1 MNIARREN
9 RLGRSGHIHWPGAA
23 QERPVKRRFFEKGR
37 CTGKSPPQGR
47 RRSRRDGR
55 SPSHRPEGGALRG
68 GPSTLLKPRQK
79 GRTAMT
85 EAMLTPWGEALDR
98 EHPLPE
104 YPRPQLR
111 RNSYLNLNGIWEYAI
126 TKTAEKPAA
135 MQGEIVVP
143 FSPETPLS
151 GVGHILQPDE
161 YLWYRRSV
169 TLPEGF
175 FRGGR
180 LLLHFGA
187 VDQCCTVWVDG
198 QEAGSHT
205 GGYLPFALDVT
216 ELIEGDA
223 FTLELRVTD
232 PTDTGSLSRG
242 KQRLKNTGIWY
253 TPQSG
258 IWQTVWMECVPENYL
273 RSLRITPKPEENA
286 VHIRLEADDPAMAAV
301 MICRDGGII
310 AEGQTDENGE
320 STLTIPAEELHL
332 WSPEDPFLYDVS
344 IVLPG
349 GDRVE
354 SYFGM
359 RAFGIGKDEKGLPRL
374 LLNGKPYFQNGLLD
388 QGYWS
393 DGYYTAPSDEA
404 LIHDIAEMKRLG
416 FNMLRKHIKVEP
428 LRWYYHCD
436 RLGMLVWQDMM
447 NGGESYS
454 PLSIYVF
461 SNLGLRVK
469 DDRYRYFSRS
479 DEAGRTH
486 YYEELGQ
493 MIDLL
498 YNTVSLALWVPFN
511 EGWGQFDAL
520 KAAEFIRKRDD
531 TRPID
536 HASGWYDQGGGD
548 IKSIH
553 WYFRPYHHKQ
563 PPKEQRPICL
573 TEYGGY
579 NCAVPGHCWG
589 EGAEFGYKKI
599 ADPAEFNRA
608 FQKLMEE
615 QIIPAKERGL
625 AAAVYT
631 QVSDVEGERN
641 GLLTYDRKVCKAN
654 EAIFRAV
661 NAKLTG
667 DA

>member
-1 MNIARREN
+1 
-9 RLGRSGHIHWPGAA
+9 
-23 QERPVKRRFFEKGR
+23 
-37 CTGKSPPQGR
+37 
-47 RRSRRDGR
+47 
-55 SPSHRPEGGALRG
+55 
-68 GPSTLLKPRQK
+68 
-79 GRTAMT
+79 MT

-161 YLWYRRSV
+161 YLWCRRSV

-187 VDQCCTVWVDG
+187 VDQRCTVWVNG

-273 RSLRITPKPEENA
+273 RSLCITPKPEENA

-301 MICRDGGII
+301 TICRDGGII

-320 STLTIPAEELHL
+320 STLTIPAEELRL
-332 WSPEDPFLYDVS
+332 WSPEDPVLYDVS

-359 RAFGIGKDEKGLPRL
+359 RSFGIGKDEKGLPRL

-520 KAAEFIRKRDD
+520 KAVEFIRKRDD

>member
-1 MNIARREN
+1 
-9 RLGRSGHIHWPGAA
+9 
-23 QERPVKRRFFEKGR
+23 
-37 CTGKSPPQGR
+37 
-47 RRSRRDGR
+47 
-55 SPSHRPEGGALRG
+55 
-68 GPSTLLKPRQK
+68 
-79 GRTAMT
+79 MT

-187 VDQCCTVWVDG
+187 VDQCCTVWVNG

-301 MICRDGGII
+301 TICRDGGII

-320 STLTIPAEELHL
+320 STLTIPAEELRL
-332 WSPEDPFLYDVS
+332 WSPEDPFLYDAA
-344 IVLPG
+344 ITLTG
-349 GDRVE
+349 GDKVE

-359 RAFGIGKDEKGLPRL
+359 RAFGIGRDEKGLPRL

-599 ADPAEFNRA
+599 ADPMEFNRA

>member
-1 MNIARREN
+1 
-9 RLGRSGHIHWPGAA
+9 
-23 QERPVKRRFFEKGR
+23 
-37 CTGKSPPQGR
+37 
-47 RRSRRDGR
+47 
-55 SPSHRPEGGALRG
+55 
-68 GPSTLLKPRQK
+68 
-79 GRTAMT
+79 MT

-187 VDQCCTVWVDG
+187 VDQCCTVWVNG

-273 RSLRITPKPEENA
+273 RSLCITPKPEENA

-301 MICRDGGII
+301 TICRDGGII

-320 STLTIPAEELHL
+320 STLTIPAEELRL
-332 WSPEDPFLYDVS
+332 WSPEDPVLYDVS

-359 RAFGIGKDEKGLPRL
+359 RSFGIGKDEKGLPRL

-520 KAAEFIRKRDD
+520 KAVEFIRKRDD

-641 GLLTYDRKVCKAN
+641 GLLTYDRKLCKAN
-654 EAIFRAV
+654 ETIFRAV
-661 NAKLTG
+661 NGKL
-667 DA
+667 AEKA

>member
-1 MNIARREN
+1 
-9 RLGRSGHIHWPGAA
+9 
-23 QERPVKRRFFEKGR
+23 
-37 CTGKSPPQGR
+37 
-47 RRSRRDGR
+47 
-55 SPSHRPEGGALRG
+55 
-68 GPSTLLKPRQK
+68 
-79 GRTAMT
+79 MT

-187 VDQCCTVWVDG
+187 VDQCCTVWVNG

-301 MICRDGGII
+301 TICRDGGII

-320 STLTIPAEELHL
+320 STLTIPAEELRL
-332 WSPEDPFLYDVS
+332 WSPENPFLYDAA
-344 IVLPG
+344 ITLTG
-349 GDRVE
+349 GDKVE

-359 RAFGIGKDEKGLPRL
+359 RAFGIGNDEKGLPRL

-498 YNTVSLALWVPFN
+498 YNTVSLAMWVPFN

>member
-1 MNIARREN
+1 
-9 RLGRSGHIHWPGAA
+9 
-23 QERPVKRRFFEKGR
+23 
-37 CTGKSPPQGR
+37 
-47 RRSRRDGR
+47 
-55 SPSHRPEGGALRG
+55 
-68 GPSTLLKPRQK
+68 
-79 GRTAMT
+79 MT

-187 VDQCCTVWVDG
+187 VDQRCTVWVNG

-301 MICRDGGII
+301 TICRDGGII

-320 STLTIPAEELHL
+320 STLTIPAEELRL

-359 RAFGIGKDEKGLPRL
+359 RSFGIGRDEKGLPRL

-461 SNLGLRVK
+461 SNLRLRVK

-599 ADPAEFNRA
+599 SDPAEFNRA
-608 FQKLMEE
+608 FQKLIEE

>member
-1 MNIARREN
+1 
-9 RLGRSGHIHWPGAA
+9 
-23 QERPVKRRFFEKGR
+23 
-37 CTGKSPPQGR
+37 
-47 RRSRRDGR
+47 
-55 SPSHRPEGGALRG
+55 
-68 GPSTLLKPRQK
+68 
-79 GRTAMT
+79 MT

-126 TKTAEKPAA
+126 TKTDEKPAV

-187 VDQCCTVWVDG
+187 VDQRCTVWVNG

-223 FTLELRVTD
+223 FTLELRVAD

-301 MICRDGGII
+301 TICRDGGII

-320 STLTIPAEELHL
+320 STLTIPAEELRL
-332 WSPEDPFLYDVS
+332 WSPEEPFLYDVA
-344 IVLPG
+344 ITLAG
-349 GDRVE
+349 GDKVE

>member
-1 MNIARREN
+1 
-9 RLGRSGHIHWPGAA
+9 
-23 QERPVKRRFFEKGR
+23 
-37 CTGKSPPQGR
+37 
-47 RRSRRDGR
+47 
-55 SPSHRPEGGALRG
+55 
-68 GPSTLLKPRQK
+68 
-79 GRTAMT
+79 MT

-143 FSPETPLS
+143 FSPEAPLS

-187 VDQCCTVWVDG
+187 VDQRCTVWVNG
-198 QEAGSHT
+198 RKAGSHT

-301 MICRDGGII
+301 TICRDGGII

-320 STLTIPAEELHL
+320 STLTIPAEELRL
-332 WSPEDPFLYDVS
+332 WSPENPFLYDAA

-359 RAFGIGKDEKGLPRL
+359 RAFGIGRDEKGLPRL

-608 FQKLMEE
+608 FQKLIEE

>member
-1 MNIARREN
+1 
-9 RLGRSGHIHWPGAA
+9 
-23 QERPVKRRFFEKGR
+23 
-37 CTGKSPPQGR
+37 
-47 RRSRRDGR
+47 
-55 SPSHRPEGGALRG
+55 
-68 GPSTLLKPRQK
+68 
-79 GRTAMT
+79 MT

-161 YLWYRRSV
+161 YLWYCRSV

-187 VDQCCTVWVDG
+187 VDQCCTVWVNG

-301 MICRDGGII
+301 TICRDGGII

-320 STLTIPAEELHL
+320 STLTIPAEELRL
-332 WSPEDPFLYDVS
+332 WSPENPFLYDAA
-344 IVLPG
+344 ITLTG
-349 GDRVE
+349 GDKVE

-563 PPKEQRPICL
+563 PSKEQRPICL

-599 ADPAEFNRA
+599 SDPAEFNRA

>member
-1 MNIARREN
+1 
-9 RLGRSGHIHWPGAA
+9 
-23 QERPVKRRFFEKGR
+23 
-37 CTGKSPPQGR
+37 
-47 RRSRRDGR
+47 
-55 SPSHRPEGGALRG
+55 
-68 GPSTLLKPRQK
+68 
-79 GRTAMT
+79 MT

-126 TKTAEKPAA
+126 TKTAEKPAS

-187 VDQCCTVWVDG
+187 VDLCCTVWVNG

-301 MICRDGGII
+301 TICRDGGII

-320 STLTIPAEELHL
+320 STLTIPAEELRL
-332 WSPEDPFLYDVS
+332 WSPENPFLYDAA
-344 IVLPG
+344 IVLAG
-349 GDRVE
+349 SDRVE

-359 RAFGIGKDEKGLPRL
+359 RSFGIGRDEKGLPRL

-404 LIHDIAEMKRLG
+404 LIHDIAVMKRLG

>member
-1 MNIARREN
+1 
-9 RLGRSGHIHWPGAA
+9 
-23 QERPVKRRFFEKGR
+23 
-37 CTGKSPPQGR
+37 
-47 RRSRRDGR
+47 
-55 SPSHRPEGGALRG
+55 
-68 GPSTLLKPRQK
+68 
-79 GRTAMT
+79 MT

-187 VDQCCTVWVDG
+187 VDQCCTVWVNG

-205 GGYLPFALDVT
+205 GGYLPFALDAT

-301 MICRDGGII
+301 TICRDGGII

-320 STLTIPAEELHL
+320 STLTIPAEELRL
-332 WSPEDPFLYDVS
+332 WSPENPFLYDAA
-344 IVLPG
+344 ITLTG
-349 GDRVE
+349 GDKVE

>member
-1 MNIARREN
+1 
-9 RLGRSGHIHWPGAA
+9 
-23 QERPVKRRFFEKGR
+23 
-37 CTGKSPPQGR
+37 
-47 RRSRRDGR
+47 
-55 SPSHRPEGGALRG
+55 
-68 GPSTLLKPRQK
+68 
-79 GRTAMT
+79 MT

-180 LLLHFGA
+180 RLLHFGA
-187 VDQCCTVWVDG
+187 VDQCCTVWVNG

-301 MICRDGGII
+301 TICRDGGII

-320 STLTIPAEELHL
+320 STLTIPAEELRL

-661 NAKLTG
+661 NAKLTA

>member
-1 MNIARREN
+1 
-9 RLGRSGHIHWPGAA
+9 
-23 QERPVKRRFFEKGR
+23 
-37 CTGKSPPQGR
+37 
-47 RRSRRDGR
+47 
-55 SPSHRPEGGALRG
+55 
-68 GPSTLLKPRQK
+68 
-79 GRTAMT
+79 MT
-85 EAMLTPWGEALDR
+85 DAMLTPWGEALDR

-104 YPRPQLR
+104 YPRPQLA
-111 RNSYLNLNGIWEYAI
+111 RNSYLNLNGVWQYAI
-126 TKTAEKPAA
+126 TKAPEMPAA

-161 YLWYRRSV
+161 YLWYRRTV

-187 VDQCCTVWVDG
+187 VDQCCTVWVNG

-301 MICRDGGII
+301 TICRDGGII

-320 STLTIPAEELHL
+320 STLTIPAEELRL
-332 WSPEDPFLYDVS
+332 WSPEEPFLYDVS

-615 QIIPAKERGL
+615 QLIPAKERGL

>member
-1 MNIARREN
+1 
-9 RLGRSGHIHWPGAA
+9 
-23 QERPVKRRFFEKGR
+23 
-37 CTGKSPPQGR
+37 
-47 RRSRRDGR
+47 
-55 SPSHRPEGGALRG
+55 
-68 GPSTLLKPRQK
+68 
-79 GRTAMT
+79 MT
-85 EAMLTPWGEALDR
+85 EAMLTSWGEALDR

-187 VDQCCTVWVDG
+187 VDQRCTVWVNG
-198 QEAGSHT
+198 RKAGSHT

-301 MICRDGGII
+301 TICRDGGII

-320 STLTIPAEELHL
+320 STLTIPAEELRL

-359 RAFGIGKDEKGLPRL
+359 RSFGIGRDEKGLPRL

-608 FQKLMEE
+608 FKKLMEE

>member
-1 MNIARREN
+1 
-9 RLGRSGHIHWPGAA
+9 
-23 QERPVKRRFFEKGR
+23 
-37 CTGKSPPQGR
+37 
-47 RRSRRDGR
+47 
-55 SPSHRPEGGALRG
+55 
-68 GPSTLLKPRQK
+68 
-79 GRTAMT
+79 MT

-175 FRGGR
+175 FQGGR

-187 VDQCCTVWVDG
+187 VDLCCTVWVNG

-301 MICRDGGII
+301 TICRDGGII

-320 STLTIPAEELHL
+320 STLTIPAEELRL
-332 WSPEDPFLYDVS
+332 WSPEEPFLYDVAITLAGS
-344 IVLPG
+344 
-349 GDRVE
+349 DKVE

>member
-1 MNIARREN
+1 
-9 RLGRSGHIHWPGAA
+9 
-23 QERPVKRRFFEKGR
+23 
-37 CTGKSPPQGR
+37 
-47 RRSRRDGR
+47 
-55 SPSHRPEGGALRG
+55 
-68 GPSTLLKPRQK
+68 
-79 GRTAMT
+79 MT

-187 VDQCCTVWVDG
+187 VDQCCTVWVNG

-301 MICRDGGII
+301 TICRDGGII

-320 STLTIPAEELHL
+320 STLTIPAEELRL

-359 RAFGIGKDEKGLPRL
+359 RAFGIGRDEKGLPRL

-498 YNTVSLALWVPFN
+498 YNTVSLAMWVPFN

>member
-1 MNIARREN
+1 
-9 RLGRSGHIHWPGAA
+9 
-23 QERPVKRRFFEKGR
+23 
-37 CTGKSPPQGR
+37 
-47 RRSRRDGR
+47 
-55 SPSHRPEGGALRG
+55 
-68 GPSTLLKPRQK
+68 
-79 GRTAMT
+79 MT

-187 VDQCCTVWVDG
+187 VDQRCTVWVNG

-301 MICRDGGII
+301 TICRDGGII

-320 STLTIPAEELHL
+320 STLTIPAEELRL
-332 WSPEDPFLYDVS
+332 WSPENPFLYDAA
-344 IVLPG
+344 INLTG
-349 GDRVE
+349 GDKVE

>member
-1 MNIARREN
+1 
-9 RLGRSGHIHWPGAA
+9 
-23 QERPVKRRFFEKGR
+23 
-37 CTGKSPPQGR
+37 
-47 RRSRRDGR
+47 
-55 SPSHRPEGGALRG
+55 
-68 GPSTLLKPRQK
+68 
-79 GRTAMT
+79 MT

-126 TKTAEKPAA
+126 TKTVEKPAA

-187 VDQCCTVWVDG
+187 VDQCCTVWVNG

-301 MICRDGGII
+301 TICRDGGII

-320 STLTIPAEELHL
+320 STLTIPAEELRL
-332 WSPEDPFLYDVS
+332 WSPEDPFLYDAA
-344 IVLPG
+344 ITLTG
-349 GDRVE
+349 GDKVE

-359 RAFGIGKDEKGLPRL
+359 RAFGIGRDEKGLPRL

-479 DEAGRTH
+479 DEEGRTH

-661 NAKLTG
+661 NGKL
-667 DA
+667 AEKA

>member
-1 MNIARREN
+1 
-9 RLGRSGHIHWPGAA
+9 
-23 QERPVKRRFFEKGR
+23 
-37 CTGKSPPQGR
+37 
-47 RRSRRDGR
+47 
-55 SPSHRPEGGALRG
+55 
-68 GPSTLLKPRQK
+68 
-79 GRTAMT
+79 MT

-175 FRGGR
+175 FQGGR

-187 VDQCCTVWVDG
+187 VDQCCTVWVNG

-301 MICRDGGII
+301 TICRDGGII

-320 STLTIPAEELHL
+320 STLTIPAEQLRL
-332 WSPEDPFLYDVS
+332 WSPENPFLYDVT
-344 IVLPG
+344 IRLAG
-349 GDRVE
+349 GDTVE

-359 RAFGIGKDEKGLPRL
+359 RSFGIGKDEKGLPRL

-498 YNTVSLALWVPFN
+498 YNTVSLAMWVPFN

>member
-1 MNIARREN
+1 
-9 RLGRSGHIHWPGAA
+9 
-23 QERPVKRRFFEKGR
+23 
-37 CTGKSPPQGR
+37 
-47 RRSRRDGR
+47 
-55 SPSHRPEGGALRG
+55 
-68 GPSTLLKPRQK
+68 
-79 GRTAMT
+79 MT

-135 MQGEIVVP
+135 MQGKIVVP

-187 VDQCCTVWVDG
+187 VDQCCTVWVNG

-301 MICRDGGII
+301 TICRDGGII

-320 STLTIPAEELHL
+320 STLTIPAEELRL
-332 WSPEDPFLYDVS
+332 WSPENPFLYDVS

>member
-1 MNIARREN
+1 
-9 RLGRSGHIHWPGAA
+9 
-23 QERPVKRRFFEKGR
+23 
-37 CTGKSPPQGR
+37 
-47 RRSRRDGR
+47 
-55 SPSHRPEGGALRG
+55 
-68 GPSTLLKPRQK
+68 
-79 GRTAMT
+79 MT
-85 EAMLTPWGEALDR
+85 DAMLTPWGEALDR

-104 YPRPQLR
+104 YPRPQLV
-111 RNSYLNLNGIWEYAI
+111 RNSYLNLNGVWQYAI
-126 TKTAEKPAA
+126 TKAPEMPAA
-135 MQGEIVVP
+135 MQGEIVAP

-161 YLWYRRSV
+161 YLWYRRTV

-187 VDQCCTVWVDG
+187 VDQCCTVWVNG
-198 QEAGSHT
+198 REAAAHT
-205 GGYLPFALDVT
+205 GGYLPFTVDVT
-216 ELIEGDA
+216 GHMTGTEFL
-223 FTLELRVTD
+223 LELRVTD
-232 PTDTGSLSRG
+232 PTDTGCLSRG
-242 KQRLKNTGIWY
+242 KQRLKNGGIWY

-273 RSLRITPKPEENA
+273 RTLRITPQPEAGTVHFALAADAPENA
-286 VHIRLEADDPAMAAV
+286 GITVRKEGKTVAA
-301 MICRDGGII
+301 
-310 AEGQTDENGE
+310 GQTDAAGE
-320 STLTIPAEELHL
+320 LTLTLPPEALRL

-359 RAFGIGKDEKGLPRL
+359 RSFGIGRDEKGLPRL
-374 LLNGKPYFQNGLLD
+374 LLNGRPYFHNGLLD

-393 DGYYTAPSDEA
+393 DGYYTAPADEA
-404 LIHDIAEMKRLG
+404 MIHDIAEMKRLG

-436 RLGMLVWQDMM
+436 RLGMLVWQDMV
-447 NGGESYS
+447 NGGDAYS

-469 DDRYRYFSRS
+469 DDHYRYFSRC
-479 DEAGRTH
+479 DAKGRAH
-486 YYEELGQ
+486 YMEELGQ
-493 MIDLL
+493 LVELL
-498 YNTVSLALWVPFN
+498 YNTVSLAMWVPFN

-520 KAAEFIRKRDD
+520 KAVQAIRRRDA
-531 TRPID
+531 TRTID

-553 WYFRPYHHKQ
+553 WYFRPYRHRQ
-563 PPKEQRPICL
+563 PPGEQRPVCL

-579 NCAVPGHCWG
+579 NCAVPGHCRG
-589 EGAEFGYKKI
+589 EKHEFGYKKI
-599 ADPAEFNRA
+599 ADPAAFNRA
-608 FQKLMEE
+608 FRRLMEE
-615 QIIPAKERGL
+615 QIIPAKAGGL

-631 QVSDVEGERN
+631 QLSDVEGELN
-641 GLLTYDRKVCKAN
+641 GLLTYDRKVCKADEALFRSVNRRLGEGN
-654 EAIFRAV
+654 E
-661 NAKLTG
+661 L
-667 DA
+667 

>member
-1 MNIARREN
+1 
-9 RLGRSGHIHWPGAA
+9 
-23 QERPVKRRFFEKGR
+23 
-37 CTGKSPPQGR
+37 
-47 RRSRRDGR
+47 
-55 SPSHRPEGGALRG
+55 
-68 GPSTLLKPRQK
+68 
-79 GRTAMT
+79 MT

-187 VDQCCTVWVDG
+187 VDQRCTVWVNG
-198 QEAGSHT
+198 RKAGSHT

-301 MICRDGGII
+301 TICRDGGII
-310 AEGQTDENGE
+310 VEGQTDENGE
-320 STLTIPAEELHL
+320 STLTIPAEELRL
-332 WSPEDPFLYDVS
+332 WSPENPFLYDAA
-344 IVLPG
+344 ITLAG
-349 GDRVE
+349 GDKVE

-498 YNTVSLALWVPFN
+498 YNTVSLALWAPFN

>member
-1 MNIARREN
+1 
-9 RLGRSGHIHWPGAA
+9 
-23 QERPVKRRFFEKGR
+23 
-37 CTGKSPPQGR
+37 
-47 RRSRRDGR
+47 
-55 SPSHRPEGGALRG
+55 
-68 GPSTLLKPRQK
+68 
-79 GRTAMT
+79 MT

-175 FRGGR
+175 FQGGR

-187 VDQCCTVWVDG
+187 VDQCCTVWVNG

-301 MICRDGGII
+301 TICRDGGII

-320 STLTIPAEELHL
+320 STLTIPAEELRL
-332 WSPEDPFLYDVS
+332 WSPENPFLYDVS

>member
-1 MNIARREN
+1 
-9 RLGRSGHIHWPGAA
+9 
-23 QERPVKRRFFEKGR
+23 
-37 CTGKSPPQGR
+37 
-47 RRSRRDGR
+47 
-55 SPSHRPEGGALRG
+55 
-68 GPSTLLKPRQK
+68 
-79 GRTAMT
+79 MT

-187 VDQCCTVWVDG
+187 VDQRCTVWVNG
-198 QEAGSHT
+198 RKAGSHT

-301 MICRDGGII
+301 TICRDGGII

-320 STLTIPAEELHL
+320 STLTIPAEELRL
-332 WSPEDPFLYDVS
+332 WSPEDPFLYDVAITLAGS
-344 IVLPG
+344 
-349 GDRVE
+349 DKVE

-563 PPKEQRPICL
+563 PSKEQRPICL

>member
-1 MNIARREN
+1 MVA
-9 RLGRSGHIHWPGAA
+9 
-23 QERPVKRRFFEKGR
+23 
-37 CTGKSPPQGR
+37 PQGR

-68 GPSTLLKPRQK
+68 GPRTLLKPRQK
-79 GRTAMT
+79 GGTAMT

-151 GVGHILQPDE
+151 GAGHILQPDE

-187 VDQCCTVWVDG
+187 VDQCCTVWVNG

-273 RSLRITPKPEENA
+273 RSLRITPKLEENA

-301 MICRDGGII
+301 TICRDGGII

-320 STLTIPAEELHL
+320 STLTIPAEELRL

-359 RAFGIGKDEKGLPRL
+359 RAFGIGRDEKGLPRL

-498 YNTVSLALWVPFN
+498 YNTVSLAMWVPFN

>member
-1 MNIARREN
+1 
-9 RLGRSGHIHWPGAA
+9 
-23 QERPVKRRFFEKGR
+23 
-37 CTGKSPPQGR
+37 
-47 RRSRRDGR
+47 
-55 SPSHRPEGGALRG
+55 
-68 GPSTLLKPRQK
+68 
-79 GRTAMT
+79 MT

-187 VDQCCTVWVDG
+187 VDQRCTVWVNG
-198 QEAGSHT
+198 RKAGSHT

-286 VHIRLEADDPAMAAV
+286 VHIRLEADDPAMAAAT
-301 MICRDGGII
+301 ICRDGGII

-320 STLTIPAEELHL
+320 STLTIPAEELRL
-332 WSPEDPFLYDVS
+332 WSPEDPFLYDVAITLAGS
-344 IVLPG
+344 
-349 GDRVE
+349 DKVE

-563 PPKEQRPICL
+563 PSKEQRPICL

>member
-1 MNIARREN
+1 
-9 RLGRSGHIHWPGAA
+9 
-23 QERPVKRRFFEKGR
+23 
-37 CTGKSPPQGR
+37 
-47 RRSRRDGR
+47 
-55 SPSHRPEGGALRG
+55 
-68 GPSTLLKPRQK
+68 
-79 GRTAMT
+79 MT

-187 VDQCCTVWVDG
+187 VDQCCTVWVNG

-273 RSLRITPKPEENA
+273 RSLRITPKLEENA

-301 MICRDGGII
+301 TICRDGGII

-320 STLTIPAEELHL
+320 STLTIPAEQMRL
-332 WSPEDPFLYDVS
+332 WSPENPFLYDVT
-344 IVLPG
+344 IRLAG

-359 RAFGIGKDEKGLPRL
+359 RSFGIGRDEKGLPRL

-599 ADPAEFNRA
+599 AYPAEFNRA

>member
-1 MNIARREN
+1 
-9 RLGRSGHIHWPGAA
+9 
-23 QERPVKRRFFEKGR
+23 
-37 CTGKSPPQGR
+37 
-47 RRSRRDGR
+47 
-55 SPSHRPEGGALRG
+55 
-68 GPSTLLKPRQK
+68 
-79 GRTAMT
+79 MT

-187 VDQCCTVWVDG
+187 VDQRCTVWVNG

-301 MICRDGGII
+301 TICRDGGII

-320 STLTIPAEELHL
+320 STLTIPAEELRL
-332 WSPEDPFLYDVS
+332 WSPENPFLYDAA
-344 IVLPG
+344 ITLAG
-349 GDRVE
+349 GDKVE

-498 YNTVSLALWVPFN
+498 YNIVSLALWVPFN

-520 KAAEFIRKRDD
+520 KAVQAIRRRDE
-531 TRPID
+531 TRTID

-553 WYFRPYHHKQ
+553 WYFRPYRHRQ
-563 PPKEQRPICL
+563 PPGEQRPVCL

-608 FQKLMEE
+608 FKKLMEE

>member
-1 MNIARREN
+1 
-9 RLGRSGHIHWPGAA
+9 
-23 QERPVKRRFFEKGR
+23 
-37 CTGKSPPQGR
+37 
-47 RRSRRDGR
+47 
-55 SPSHRPEGGALRG
+55 
-68 GPSTLLKPRQK
+68 
-79 GRTAMT
+79 MT

-126 TKTAEKPAA
+126 TKTVEKPAA

-187 VDQCCTVWVDG
+187 VDQCCTVWVNG

-301 MICRDGGII
+301 TICRDGGII

-320 STLTIPAEELHL
+320 STLTIPAEELRL
-332 WSPEDPFLYDVS
+332 WSPEEPFLYDVS

-479 DEAGRTH
+479 DARGRAH
-486 YYEELGQ
+486 YMEELGQ
-493 MIDLL
+493 LVELL
-498 YNTVSLALWVPFN
+498 YNTVSLAMWVPFN

>member
-1 MNIARREN
+1 
-9 RLGRSGHIHWPGAA
+9 
-23 QERPVKRRFFEKGR
+23 
-37 CTGKSPPQGR
+37 
-47 RRSRRDGR
+47 
-55 SPSHRPEGGALRG
+55 
-68 GPSTLLKPRQK
+68 
-79 GRTAMT
+79 MT

-187 VDQCCTVWVDG
+187 VDQCCTVWVNG
-198 QEAGSHT
+198 RKAGSHT

-301 MICRDGGII
+301 TICRDGGII

-320 STLTIPAEELHL
+320 STLTIPAEELRL
-332 WSPEDPFLYDVS
+332 WSPEDPVLYDVS

-359 RAFGIGKDEKGLPRL
+359 RSFGIGKDEKGLPRL

>member
-1 MNIARREN
+1 
-9 RLGRSGHIHWPGAA
+9 
-23 QERPVKRRFFEKGR
+23 
-37 CTGKSPPQGR
+37 
-47 RRSRRDGR
+47 
-55 SPSHRPEGGALRG
+55 
-68 GPSTLLKPRQK
+68 
-79 GRTAMT
+79 MT

-187 VDQCCTVWVDG
+187 VDQCCTVWVNG

-242 KQRLKNTGIWY
+242 KQRLKSTGIWY

-301 MICRDGGII
+301 TICRDGGII

-320 STLTIPAEELHL
+320 STLTIPAEELRL

>member
-1 MNIARREN
+1 
-9 RLGRSGHIHWPGAA
+9 
-23 QERPVKRRFFEKGR
+23 
-37 CTGKSPPQGR
+37 
-47 RRSRRDGR
+47 
-55 SPSHRPEGGALRG
+55 
-68 GPSTLLKPRQK
+68 
-79 GRTAMT
+79 MT

-187 VDQCCTVWVDG
+187 VDQRCTVWVNG
-198 QEAGSHT
+198 QEAGSHI

-301 MICRDGGII
+301 TICRDGGII

-320 STLTIPAEELHL
+320 STLTIPAEELRL
-332 WSPEDPFLYDVS
+332 WSPENPFLYDVS

-599 ADPAEFNRA
+599 ADPMEFNRA

>member
-1 MNIARREN
+1 
-9 RLGRSGHIHWPGAA
+9 
-23 QERPVKRRFFEKGR
+23 
-37 CTGKSPPQGR
+37 
-47 RRSRRDGR
+47 
-55 SPSHRPEGGALRG
+55 
-68 GPSTLLKPRQK
+68 
-79 GRTAMT
+79 MT

-143 FSPETPLS
+143 FSPEAPLS

-187 VDQCCTVWVDG
+187 VDQRCTVWVNG

-301 MICRDGGII
+301 TICRDGGII
-310 AEGQTDENGE
+310 AEEQTDENGE
-320 STLTIPAEELHL
+320 STLTIPAEELRL

-359 RAFGIGKDEKGLPRL
+359 RSFGIGRDEKGLPRL

>member
-1 MNIARREN
+1 
-9 RLGRSGHIHWPGAA
+9 
-23 QERPVKRRFFEKGR
+23 
-37 CTGKSPPQGR
+37 
-47 RRSRRDGR
+47 
-55 SPSHRPEGGALRG
+55 
-68 GPSTLLKPRQK
+68 
-79 GRTAMT
+79 MT

-187 VDQCCTVWVDG
+187 VDQRCTVWVNG

-258 IWQTVWMECVPENYL
+258 IWQAVWMECVPENYL

-301 MICRDGGII
+301 TICRDGGII

-320 STLTIPAEELHL
+320 STLTIPAEELRL
-332 WSPEDPFLYDVS
+332 WSPEDPFLYDAA
-344 IVLPG
+344 ITLTG
-349 GDRVE
+349 GDKVE

-359 RAFGIGKDEKGLPRL
+359 RAFGIGRDEKGLPRL

>member
-1 MNIARREN
+1 M
-9 RLGRSGHIHWPGAA
+9 
-23 QERPVKRRFFEKGR
+23 
-37 CTGKSPPQGR
+37 
-47 RRSRRDGR
+47 
-55 SPSHRPEGGALRG
+55 SHRPEGGALRG
-68 GPSTLLKPRQK
+68 GPRTLLKPRQK
-79 GRTAMT
+79 GGTAMT

-187 VDQCCTVWVDG
+187 VDQCCTVWVNG

-301 MICRDGGII
+301 TICRDGGII

-320 STLTIPAEELHL
+320 STLTIPAEELRL
-332 WSPEDPFLYDVS
+332 WSPEEPFLYDAA
-344 IVLPG
+344 ITLAG
-349 GDRVE
+349 GDKVE

>member
-1 MNIARREN
+1 
-9 RLGRSGHIHWPGAA
+9 
-23 QERPVKRRFFEKGR
+23 
-37 CTGKSPPQGR
+37 
-47 RRSRRDGR
+47 
-55 SPSHRPEGGALRG
+55 
-68 GPSTLLKPRQK
+68 
-79 GRTAMT
+79 MT

-175 FRGGR
+175 FQGGR

-301 MICRDGGII
+301 TICRDGGII

-320 STLTIPAEELHL
+320 STLTIPAEELRL
-332 WSPEDPFLYDVS
+332 WSPEEPFLYDAA
-344 IVLPG
+344 ITLAG
-349 GDRVE
+349 GDKVE

>member
-1 MNIARREN
+1 M
-9 RLGRSGHIHWPGAA
+9 
-23 QERPVKRRFFEKGR
+23 
-37 CTGKSPPQGR
+37 
-47 RRSRRDGR
+47 
-55 SPSHRPEGGALRG
+55 SHRQEGGALRG
-68 GPSTLLKPRQK
+68 GPRTLLKPRQK
-79 GRTAMT
+79 GGTAMT

-187 VDQCCTVWVDG
+187 VDQCCTVWVNG

-301 MICRDGGII
+301 TICRDGGII

-320 STLTIPAEELHL
+320 STLTIPAEELRL
-332 WSPEDPFLYDVS
+332 WSPENPFLYDAA
-344 IVLPG
+344 ITLAG
-349 GDRVE
+349 GDKVE